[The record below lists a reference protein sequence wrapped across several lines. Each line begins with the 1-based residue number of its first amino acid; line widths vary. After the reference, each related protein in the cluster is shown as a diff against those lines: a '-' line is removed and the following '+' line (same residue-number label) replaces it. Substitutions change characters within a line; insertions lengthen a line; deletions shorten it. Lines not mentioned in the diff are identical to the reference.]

1 MLNSDN
7 PTHPEYLAMLACIDA
22 RRDERIRLASIE
34 LDMRM
39 DLLKRKAVAERAQI
53 MTQYHQGIRASRE
66 RVLEDLGREWY
77 EIQHERRRA
86 ANNIPDFGI
95 RLPQSRKE
103 SVRQAV
109 AYNKEVSIL
118 SGVAKYEGFPA
129 APDIRPARDEEIE
142 GDFEAIAVSYLFASF
157 PPSLRQRR

>member
-1 MLNSDN
+1 
-7 PTHPEYLAMLACIDA
+7 MLACIDA
-22 RRDERIRLASIE
+22 RRDERIRVSTTE
-34 LDMRM
+34 LSMRM

-86 ANNIPDFGI
+86 ANSIPDFGI
-95 RLPQSRKE
+95 RLPASKKE
-103 SVRQAV
+103 TLRAAV

-118 SGVAKYEGFPA
+118 SGVAKYQGFPA
-129 APDIRPARDEEIE
+129 APDIRGAREEEID
-142 GDFEAIAVSYLFASF
+142 GDFEAITVSYLTS
-157 PPSLRQRR
+157 PSG